1 MYDKGQ
7 GVTQDY
13 AEAVRW
19 YKLAAEQGDVRAQFN
34 LGFMYDKGQGVTQDY
49 AEAVRWYK
57 LAAEIPK
64 LDAPN
69 EPPNPISNTSATFDN
84 YNNVLWAAIV
94 KHKQYPIIAR
104 MSGWQGQVII
114 ELLLDGNGILKSKK
128 IHTSSG
134 YDVLDKQAL
143 EMIDKAVPF
152 PPPPEALRASG
163 FRIKVPIPFK
173 LVAPQGDVRAQVNLG
188 LMYDKGQGVTQDY
201 AEAVRWYKLAAEQG
215 NINAQYDLGG
225 KYLLGFGVAQDYVM
239 AYMWYNLAART
250 GDKDAVANRDI
261 VANKLTPQQLLEAQK
276 LAREC
281 LARNYKGC

>member
-1 MYDKGQ
+1 MKKLITLLLAVLLLVVSSAYADGTLVDADKAY
-7 GVTQDY
+7 VKRNYSEALTLYKAY
-13 AEAVRW
+13 ALIGNAI
-19 YKLAAEQGDVRAQFN
+19 AQF
-34 LGFMYDKGQGVTQDY
+34 
-49 AEAVRWYK
+49 
-57 LAAEIPK
+57 
-64 LDAPN
+64 
-69 EPPNPISNTSATFDN
+69 
-84 YNNVLWAAIV
+84 
-94 KHKQYPIIAR
+94 
-104 MSGWQGQVII
+104 
-114 ELLLDGNGILKSKK
+114 
-128 IHTSSG
+128 
-134 YDVLDKQAL
+134 
-143 EMIDKAVPF
+143 
-152 PPPPEALRASG
+152 
-163 FRIKVPIPFK
+163 
-173 LVAPQGDVRAQVNLG
+173 NLG